1 MREAIKRMDREAEA
15 SAVVRSKPTVNLYR
29 VAERAMQS
37 IQQQEQLYPDDWIKD
52 LDDPYY
58 TPGGYFI
65 DNLTI

>member
-37 IQQQEQLYPDDWIKD
+37 I
-52 LDDPYY
+52 
-58 TPGGYFI
+58 
-65 DNLTI
+65 